1 MISILLIS
9 KKRFGKFYT
18 TLCIELR
25 VIFIFYMFEYNKRVA
40 ENIVC
45 SECKCSI
52 NNCNNNNEFLNNRIK
67 CKNCIKE
74 ICCCITIHTNTLR
87 KKPLSLSP
95 NLSLKSNSTLF
106 FNITKNLLPAAI
118 GIEILCIIAAEIGEN
133 IGLYTFG
140 FNLIGIA
147 LAYII

>member
-1 MISILLIS
+1 MMISILLIS
-9 KKRFGKFYT
+9 KKGFGKFYT

-25 VIFIFYMFEYNKRVA
+25 VIFIFYIFEYNKIVA

-52 NNCNNNNEFLNNRIK
+52 NNCNNNDEFLNNGIK

-87 KKPLSLSP
+87 KKIFIFISKFIS
-95 NLSLKSNSTLF
+95 K
-106 FNITKNLLPAAI
+106 IK
-118 GIEILCIIAAEIGEN
+118 ECII
-133 IGLYTFG
+133 F
-140 FNLIGIA
+140 
-147 LAYII
+147 